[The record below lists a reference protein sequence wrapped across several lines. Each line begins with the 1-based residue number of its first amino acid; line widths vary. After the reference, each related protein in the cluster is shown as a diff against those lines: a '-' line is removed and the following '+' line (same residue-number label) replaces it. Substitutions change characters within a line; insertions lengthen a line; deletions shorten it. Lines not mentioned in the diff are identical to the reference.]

1 MGARGSSCCDRMEV
15 IPTETVRAGAIPGE
29 ATGPPEVKEE
39 PSLELEP
46 RQVSFHWGQRLA
58 RLEAMKVLEVDREII
73 RSISLSSSLK
83 RFGLLWQRVHM
94 PFKVALELT
103 GADRSKLWEKSEP
116 SDHFDVFLSHTWRTS
131 GRWKVLSLLFQY
143 CWPIVMVSWL
153 CVVAVAFLLSCLGA
167 LPMPLVFK
175 INVLGFQAA
184 CPAAPWTLLSGS
196 LAVPISL
203 LLSPYIL
210 CNSPK
215 CFLDVVSIHQTDSEL
230 MERGVHGLGGFLS
243 VSQELRVLWSPPYL
257 TRLWCVFEIG
267 AFRKANPK
275 GRLSLMPL
283 FVERQ
288 VFLTILG
295 NNAAA
300 GMMCAIFASD
310 LDVRFSIPLSFLAV
324 SPILFI
330 VHGLRI
336 FMREKHQLIAA
347 LKDFRLEDAG
357 YSLEHDREFVHT
369 AITAWYSSPEAFSD
383 YVRGPLCQELT
394 GMIATR
400 LPLSYGML
408 CMTGPLGI
416 GLDVLAAL
424 IHGGAPIES
433 ALSEFLGSWFGYVL
447 FGNLLVFNAMWRLCD
462 RYAAKSGSTVLD
474 FGKSILLFICFFVMF
489 FADFALTDLLYTT
502 TLWGGIAF
510 AVASLPLVLLVY
522 GKCSW
527 TAWARPD

>member
-1 MGARGSSCCDRMEV
+1 
-15 IPTETVRAGAIPGE
+15 
-29 ATGPPEVKEE
+29 
-39 PSLELEP
+39 
-46 RQVSFHWGQRLA
+46 
-58 RLEAMKVLEVDREII
+58 
-73 RSISLSSSLK
+73 
-83 RFGLLWQRVHM
+83 
-94 PFKVALELT
+94 
-103 GADRSKLWEKSEP
+103 
-116 SDHFDVFLSHTWRTS
+116 
-131 GRWKVLSLLFQY
+131 
-143 CWPIVMVSWL
+143 
-153 CVVAVAFLLSCLGA
+153 
-167 LPMPLVFK
+167 
-175 INVLGFQAA
+175 
-184 CPAAPWTLLSGS
+184 
-196 LAVPISL
+196 
-203 LLSPYIL
+203 
-210 CNSPK
+210 
-215 CFLDVVSIHQTDSEL
+215 
-230 MERGVHGLGGFLS
+230 
-243 VSQELRVLWSPPYL
+243 
-257 TRLWCVFEIG
+257 
-267 AFRKANPK
+267 
-275 GRLSLMPL
+275 MPL

-300 GMMCAIFASD
+300 AMMCAIFASD

-330 VHGLRI
+330 VHGLRV

-357 YSLEHDREFVHT
+357 YSLEHDREFVYA

-400 LPLSYGML
+400 LPLSYGVL
-408 CMTGPLGI
+408 GVTGPLGI

-433 ALSEFLGSWFGYVL
+433 VLSELFGSWFGYVL

-474 FGKSILLFICFFVMF
+474 FGKSILLFIAFFVIF
-489 FADFALTDLLYTT
+489 FADFAVTDLLYTT

-510 AVASLPLVLLVY
+510 ALASLLLVLLVY

-527 TAWARPD
+527 TARALPD

>member
-1 MGARGSSCCDRMEV
+1 VFWNLSFQIQCSPDR
-15 IPTETVRAGAIPGE
+15 RRHLQQR
-29 ATGPPEVKEE
+29 
-39 PSLELEP
+39 SLP
-46 RQVSFHWGQRLA
+46 N
-58 RLEAMKVLEVDREII
+58 
-73 RSISLSSSLK
+73 
-83 RFGLLWQRVHM
+83 
-94 PFKVALELT
+94 PF
-103 GADRSKLWEKSEP
+103 R
-116 SDHFDVFLSHTWRTS
+116 
-131 GRWKVLSLLFQY
+131 Y
-143 CWPIVMVSWL
+143 
-153 CVVAVAFLLSCLGA
+153 
-167 LPMPLVFK
+167 
-175 INVLGFQAA
+175 
-184 CPAAPWTLLSGS
+184 
-196 LAVPISL
+196 
-203 LLSPYIL
+203 
-210 CNSPK
+210 
-215 CFLDVVSIHQTDSEL
+215 
-230 MERGVHGLGGFLS
+230 GLGGFLS

-300 GMMCAIFASD
+300 AMMCAVFASD

-330 VHGLRI
+330 VHGLRV

-357 YSLEHDREFVHT
+357 YSLEHDREFVYA

-400 LPLSYGML
+400 LPLSYGVL
-408 CMTGPLGI
+408 GVTGPLGI

-433 ALSEFLGSWFGYVL
+433 VLSELFGSWFGYVL

-474 FGKSILLFICFFVMF
+474 FGKSILLFIAFFVIF
-489 FADFALTDLLYTT
+489 FADFAVTDLLYTT

-510 AVASLPLVLLVY
+510 ALASLLLVLLVY

-527 TAWARPD
+527 TARARPD